1 MSIQYAVEGK
11 GAYLYFAGNGIEEG
25 LEENM
30 KIHAMIL
37 ETCKRLSHSRVLI
50 DDRQVEYTSSILS
63 LYDLAGHYK
72 TTGAFSELDKVAVV
86 ANVQYHKDNV
96 FYENVTRN
104 RGINLRVFYDFDE
117 AVAWL
122 KNDK

>member
-1 MSIQYAVEGK
+1 M
-11 GAYLYFAGNGIEEG
+11 YFAGNGIEEG
-25 LEENM
+25 LGENM

-122 KNDK
+122 KNDE